1 MKSSNNILEMCLV
14 KFIIN
19 SVFIF
24 QEVWIS
30 TFKVICIVTGI
41 GFLMR
46 LLRTDVICKYGL
58 LNVHGV
64 NDVSQMEICVHTT
77 EPQVS

>member
-1 MKSSNNILEMCLV
+1 
-14 KFIIN
+14 
-19 SVFIF
+19 
-24 QEVWIS
+24 
-30 TFKVICIVTGI
+30 
-41 GFLMR
+41 MR